1 MNDNQILTLLI
12 DLKGLVAGIS
22 ATLETT
28 KENQAKMNELL
39 LHHEQRLTKIE
50 TSGGAASMK
59 D

>member
-1 MNDNQILTLLI
+1 M
-12 DLKGLVAGIS
+12 
-22 ATLETT
+22 ETT

-50 TSGGAASMK
+50 TGGGAASMK